1 MPTICLFTRDLRVHD
16 QPVLR
21 GAAEGAEDGQVVP
34 LFVVDDAMR
43 GFRVPNRARFLAES
57 LADLDAGLRAA
68 GARLVVR
75 WGDVVEEVRTLA
87 GEVGASAVHVA
98 GDVSAYAGR
107 RRKALEKALGDDDR
121 ELVVHDAVVTVVSPG
136 TVTPTSG
143 DHFKIFTPYHRKWAD
158 VETREPLDPPTDLTL
173 PTKVRAGSVPEAED
187 LADGDTAPGLMP
199 GGEGAARE
207 RLQDWLDH
215 IDDYAEG
222 QDLPARDATSRLSP
236 YLHFGCVSPTEIA
249 RRAGTSSEAAAQFV
263 RQLAWRDFHHQTLA
277 AVPRASAEDY
287 RDRGDRW
294 RRDDEEFAAWAEG
307 RTGVPIVD
315 AGMRQLHHE
324 GWMHN
329 RLRLITGSFLAKSL
343 YLDWRLGARHFLD
356 HLVDGDVANNQMNWQ
371 WVAGT
376 GTDTRP
382 NRVLNPITQ
391 AKRYDPDGEYVRH
404 WVPELAELEGARIHE
419 PWKQSGEF
427 DYPAPVV
434 DLDEA
439 GSAFRAARGA

>member
-1 MPTICLFTRDLRVHD
+1 MTTVCLFTRDLRVHD
-16 QPVLR
+16 QPVLH
-21 GAAEGAEDGQVVP
+21 AAAQDGEVVP
-34 LFVVDDAMR
+34 LFVVDDAIE

-57 LADLDAGLRAA
+57 LADLDAGLRDA

-75 WGDVVEEVRTLA
+75 WGDVVEEVRRLA
-87 GEVGASAVHVA
+87 GEADATAVHVA
-98 GDVSAYAGR
+98 GDVTAYAGR
-107 RRKALEKALGDDDR
+107 RREALEKALRDDDR
-121 ELVVHDAVVTVVSPG
+121 ELVVHDAVVTVVAPG
-136 TVTPTSG
+136 TVTPTGG

-158 VETREPLDPPTDLTL
+158 VEAREPLAPPESIDLPKKIKTG
-173 PTKVRAGSVPEAED
+173 AVPAAKD
-187 LADGDTAPGLMP
+187 LAGGDTAPGLLP
-199 GGEGAARE
+199 GGEKAARE
-207 RLQDWLDH
+207 RVDDWLGR
-215 IDDYAEG
+215 IDEYAQG
-222 QDLPARDATSRLSP
+222 QDLPARDGTSRLSP
-236 YLHFGCVSPTEIA
+236 YFHFGCLSPTEVA
-249 RRAGTSSEAAAQFV
+249 RRAGTGSEAAAQFV

-277 AVPRASAEDY
+277 AVPRAATHDY

-294 RRDDEEFAAWAEG
+294 RRDDEEFAAWAQA

-329 RLRLITGSFLAKSL
+329 RLRLITGSFLTKSL
-343 YLDWRLGARHFLD
+343 YLDWCLGARHFLD

-391 AKRYDPDGEYVRH
+391 AKRYDPDGEFVRH
-404 WVPELAELEGARIHE
+404 WVPELAELEGTRIHE
-419 PWKQSGEF
+419 PWKHGADL
-427 DYPAPVV
+427 DYPAPIV

-439 GSAFRAARGA
+439 GAAFRAARGA

>member
-1 MPTICLFTRDLRVHD
+1 MTTVCLFTRDLRVHD
-16 QPVLR
+16 QPVLHA
-21 GAAEGAEDGQVVP
+21 AAEQGDGQVVP
-34 LFVVDDAMR
+34 LFVVDDAIE

-57 LADLDAGLRAA
+57 LADLDAGLRDA

-75 WGDVVEEVRTLA
+75 RGDVAEEVRKIA
-87 GEVGASAVHVA
+87 EEVDATAVHVA

-107 RRKALEKALGDDDR
+107 RREALEKALEPR
-121 ELVVHDAVVTVVSPG
+121 ELVVHDAVVTFVSPG
-136 TVTPTSG
+136 TVTPTGG

-158 VETREPLDPPTDLTL
+158 VETREPLDPPTGLALPKGLT
-173 PTKVRAGSVPEAED
+173 AGAVPKPKD
-187 LADGDTAPGLMP
+187 LADGETAPGLLP
-199 GGEGAARE
+199 GGEKAARA
-207 RLQDWLDH
+207 RLDDWLDR
-215 IDDYAEG
+215 IDEYAQG
-222 QDLPARDATSRLSP
+222 QDLPARDGTSRLSP
-236 YLHFGCVSPTEIA
+236 SFHFGCLSPTEVA
-249 RRAGTSSEAAAQFV
+249 RRAGTEKEAAAQFV

-277 AVPRASAEDY
+277 AVPRAATHDY

-294 RRDDEEFAAWAEG
+294 RRDDDEFAAWAEG

-329 RLRLITGSFLAKSL
+329 RLRLITGSFLTKSL

-404 WVPELAELEGARIHE
+404 WVPELAELEGSRIHE
-419 PWKQSGEF
+419 PWKHDGEL

-434 DLDEA
+434 ELDQA
-439 GSAFRAARGA
+439 GAAFRSARGA

>member
-1 MPTICLFTRDLRVHD
+1 MPTVCLFTRDLRVHD
-16 QPVLR
+16 QPVLHA
-21 GAAEGAEDGQVVP
+21 AAEQGGGEVVP
-34 LFVVDDAMR
+34 LFVVDAAIE

-57 LADLDAGLRAA
+57 LADLDAGLRDA

-75 WGDVVEEVRTLA
+75 SGDVAEEVRALA
-87 GEVGASAVHVA
+87 DQVDATAVHMA

-107 RRKALEKALGDDDR
+107 RRRALEEALGDR

-136 TVTPTSG
+136 TITPASG
-143 DHFKIFTPYHRKWAD
+143 DHFKVFTPYHRKWAD
-158 VETREPLDPPTDLTL
+158 LETREPLGPPKKLSL
-173 PTKVRAGSVPEAED
+173 PTGLEAGRVPSAND
-187 LADGDTAPGLMP
+187 LADGDTAPGLLP
-199 GGEGAARE
+199 GGEPAARE
-207 RLQDWLDH
+207 RLDDWLDR
-215 IDDYAEG
+215 IDEYADG
-222 QDLPARDATSRLSP
+222 QDLPARDGTSRLSP
-236 YLHFGCVSPTEIA
+236 YLHFGCLSPTEIA
-249 RRAGTSSEAAAQFV
+249 RRAGTAREAAAPFV

-277 AVPRASAEDY
+277 AVPRAATHDY

-294 RRDDEEFAAWAEG
+294 RRDDDEFAAWAQA

-329 RLRLITGSFLAKSL
+329 RLRLLTGSFLTKSL

-391 AKRYDPDGEYVRH
+391 AKRYDPDGEFVRR
-404 WVPELAELEGARIHE
+404 WVPELAELEGTRIHE
-419 PWKQSGEF
+419 PWKHRGSHDL
-427 DYPAPVV
+427 DYPEPVV

-439 GSAFRAARGA
+439 GSAFRSARGA